1 MLKKG
6 IQENLYA
13 LIWEIK
19 NGVTKPQEDIKL
31 LTMTWNMARKY
42 QQPDFAALLPNV
54 QIYDLVVLTFQE
66 IKQRQQFVHR
76 LDGFMES
83 QNFKKMNET
92 HMWEML
98 IVAYSQKQKIKL
110 INGKVTTNTK
120 ACGVGKMF
128 GNKGGIQIYFTY
140 NDMHFNFTGCHLLHG
155 QDNRIKRDEMM
166 EEITK
171 ALKTERQEMDADVIY
186 DYAFIMGDLNY
197 RFDSTYEDMIST
209 QQINIAHQLI
219 DQYDQ
224 LGKSRKGGQMSML
237 LPNGQT
243 VFQNLSQKYPGYQ
256 EAKIDFKPTYKRNFD
271 DNNYK
276 NKKSQAPSYCDRI
289 LFKNNT
295 PYDYVVNFY
304 TCNDFIYGSDHRPV
318 YLSLTLK
325 KGLPMDKK
333 KVEEVVDVLEKF
345 QKQDVSINDKIVSN
359 LRYILN
365 YKFQNKYM
373 KLNINQA
380 KQEYGIFKFKF
391 IRISSIRLP
400 QTAQA
405 NLNSQLR
412 KLQANTKSSSVEG
425 ILQHFQV
432 SLYAN
437 HINDFASSSEISHKC
452 KH

>member
-1 MLKKG
+1 
-6 IQENLYA
+6 
-13 LIWEIK
+13 
-19 NGVTKPQEDIKL
+19 
-31 LTMTWNMARKY
+31 
-42 QQPDFAALLPNV
+42 
-54 QIYDLVVLTFQE
+54 
-66 IKQRQQFVHR
+66 
-76 LDGFMES
+76 
-83 QNFKKMNET
+83 
-92 HMWEML
+92 
-98 IVAYSQKQKIKL
+98 
-110 INGKVTTNTK
+110 
-120 ACGVGKMF
+120 
-128 GNKGGIQIYFTY
+128 
-140 NDMHFNFTGCHLLHG
+140 
-155 QDNRIKRDEMM
+155 
-166 EEITK
+166 
-171 ALKTERQEMDADVIY
+171 
-186 DYAFIMGDLNY
+186 
-197 RFDSTYEDMIST
+197 
-209 QQINIAHQLI
+209 
-219 DQYDQ
+219 
-224 LGKSRKGGQMSML
+224 ML

-400 QTAQA
+400 QTA
-405 NLNSQLR
+405 
-412 KLQANTKSSSVEG
+412 
-425 ILQHFQV
+425 
-432 SLYAN
+432 
-437 HINDFASSSEISHKC
+437 
-452 KH
+452 